1 MLASTG
7 LSAIFTTDKPVFGAA
22 WTSEIEFSMEH
33 IFKELWG
40 RRELVWM
47 LSARNLKIRYKHSVL
62 GFLWSLLTPGLL
74 ILIYAI
80 FARILRFSAD
90 RPGYLS
96 FLVTGIVAWQFTAT
110 CLNDGLQAVTGNVN
124 LVKKTSFPRLILPLS
139 MTMANAVN
147 FLLTMVVLLGY
158 LLIASGTWGSA
169 AWLLPA
175 FAGHLALC
183 LGIVFVMSTGNVF
196 FRDMQHVVGI
206 FSLAWFF
213 LTPVFY
219 EITMQTAFLPEA
231 WAHLCYLNPMSGI
244 LGAYRSALL
253 GDPVPPLEGMALS
266 LTASALFLLF
276 GYVLYQRTERL
287 FGEVL

>member
-1 MLASTG
+1 
-7 LSAIFTTDKPVFGAA
+7 
-22 WTSEIEFSMEH
+22 
-33 IFKELWG
+33 
-40 RRELVWM
+40 M

-62 GFLWSLLTPGLL
+62 GFFWSLLTPGLF
-74 ILIYAI
+74 ILIYAV

-96 FLVTGIVAWQFTAT
+96 FLVTGIVVWQFTAS

-158 LLIASGTWGSA
+158 LVIASGTWGSA
-169 AWLLPA
+169 IWLVPGFL
-175 FAGHLALC
+175 GQLALS
-183 LGIVFVMSTGNVF
+183 LGVVFVMATGNVF

-206 FSLAWFF
+206 LSLAWFF
-213 LTPVFY
+213 LTPIFY
-219 EITMQTAFLPEA
+219 DITMQTDFLPEG
-231 WAHLCYLNPMSGI
+231 WATLCYMNPMSGI

-253 GDPVPPLEGMALS
+253 GDPAPPLAGLALS
-266 LTASALFLLF
+266 LGVSALVLIA
-276 GYVLYQRTERL
+276 GYALYQRTERL